1 MNKLINGIRRLRYV
15 LQRYNRIVNLVL
27 GMIPEKSD
35 FGAFGEG
42 STLGNPACISTPKNV
57 FVGKKVR
64 IQRGISIIN
73 APNEQVHLGDYSV
86 LAPNVTIVT
95 NSHRSTVGKAQF
107 EISGTHENDKSADVI
122 VAEDVWIG
130 TNSTILAGVH
140 IGRGAIVGAGAVVT
154 KNVPPYSVVAGV
166 PARIIAAVFCKR
178 DILEH
183 ESLIYQQAKRMTRD
197 EINKLFEE
205 NLNGLPIYGINT
217 NKHGNN

>member
-1 MNKLINGIRRLRYV
+1 MNKLTNGIRRLCKV
-15 LQRYNRIVNLVL
+15 LQRYNRIVNLIL
-27 GMIPEKSD
+27 REIPEKSD
-35 FGAFGEG
+35 FGAFGKG

-64 IQRGISIIN
+64 IQRGLSIIN
-73 APNEQVHLGDYSV
+73 APDEQVFLGDYSV

-95 NSHRSTVGKAQF
+95 NSHRSTVGKTQF

-130 TNSTILAGVH
+130 TNGTILAGVH

-166 PARIIAAVFCKR
+166 PARIIAAVFNKE

-183 ESLIYQQAKRMTRD
+183 ESLVYPQAGRMTGE

-205 NLNGLPIYGINT
+205 NLNGLPVYGINT